1 MKARLFSI
9 TLSFAGLLASRASAD
24 VITDWNNMLLQT
36 FAQEG
41 QNASPPG
48 NARALG
54 MMGAA
59 MFDAVNS
66 VNRNF
71 SAYLGYYDTTGP
83 TSMEAAAAQAGYDVL
98 MSLYGSNSFYASN
111 FQSLLNSQLAG
122 ISDSTARNNGISL
135 GQSAAAAM
143 IAARTGDGADAP
155 NSYTPQP
162 VNTPGAWQPG
172 NSSGAWGATAGSFL
186 KAECAYTLPFTMTSG
201 TQFRT
206 LSPSG
211 GTSWTQADVDAFLA
225 SPEYT
230 AALQEV
236 ATLGSASSSLRTAD
250 QTNIAY
256 FWMDGPGTASP
267 PGHWNRIAQDVSGSL
282 GLEDKA
288 RLFAL
293 LNLAEADTAIATW
306 ETKRYY
312 DFWRPMQAIAQAD
325 IDGNA
330 ATTADTGWSPLI
342 PTPSFPAF
350 TSGHSAFSAAG
361 AEILASFL
369 GTDSITFTSYSESP
383 FLSGADSYRTFN
395 SFSEA
400 ADEAGMSRIYGGIH
414 YSFDNIE
421 GQNLGENVA
430 GWTFNNFLQVVP
442 EPGSFLLTALA
453 GLILGF
459 RRRR

>member
-1 MKARLFSI
+1 MIGRLLLLC
-9 TLSFAGLLASRASAD
+9 LSLHLLLPVRASAD

-41 QNASPPG
+41 QNATPPA
-48 NARALG
+48 NSRAMG

-71 SAYLGYYDTTGP
+71 NAYLGYYDVTGP

-111 FQSLLNSQLAG
+111 FESLLNSQLAG
-122 ISDSTARNNGISL
+122 ITDSTARNNGIAL

-143 IAARTGDGADAP
+143 ITARTGDGSTA
-155 NSYTPQP
+155 SSTYTSQP
-162 VNTPGAWQPG
+162 INTPGAWQAG
-172 NSSGAWGATAGSFL
+172 NSAGAWGATSGTFL
-186 KAECAYTLPFTMTSG
+186 KAEWGSVTPFTMNSG
-201 TQFRT
+201 SQFRT

-211 GTSWTQADVDAFLA
+211 TSTWTQSDVNNFLA
-225 SPEYT
+225 SSAYT
-230 AALQEV
+230 NALEEV
-236 ATLGSASSSLRTAD
+236 RLIGSSTSATRTAD

-267 PGHWNRIAQDVSGSL
+267 PGHWNRIAQDLSGSL
-282 GLEDKA
+282 GIEDKA

-293 LNLAEADTAIATW
+293 LNLAEADVGIATW

-330 ATTADTGWSPLI
+330 ATTADTSWNPLI

-369 GTDSITFTSYSESP
+369 GTDNVTFTSYSESP

-430 GWTFNNFLQVVP
+430 SWTFSNFLQVVP
-442 EPGSFLLTALA
+442 EPSSFLLTALA
-453 GLILGF
+453 GLILSF

>member
-1 MKARLFSI
+1 MNRRLLLLG
-9 TLSFAGLLASRASAD
+9 LSLKVLLPMHASAD

-41 QNASPPG
+41 QNATPPT
-48 NARALG
+48 NSRAMG

-71 SAYLGYYDTTGP
+71 SAYLDYHDVTGP

-111 FQSLLNSQLAG
+111 FQSLLNSQLAT
-122 ISDSTARNNGISL
+122 ISDSTARNNGVSL
-135 GQSAAAAM
+135 GQTAAAAM
-143 IAARTGDGADAP
+143 IAARTGDGSTA
-155 NSYTPQP
+155 SSTYTSQP

-172 NSSGAWGATAGSFL
+172 NSVGAWGATSGTFL
-186 KAECAYTLPFTMTSG
+186 KSEWGNLTPFTMNSG
-201 TQFRT
+201 SQFRT

-211 GTSWTQADVDAFLA
+211 TSTWTQSDVNNFLA
-225 SPEYT
+225 SSAYT
-230 AALQEV
+230 IALEEV
-236 ATLGSASSSLRTAD
+236 RVLGSSTSATRTAD

-267 PGHWNRIAQDVSGSL
+267 PGHWNRIAQEVSGSL
-282 GLEDKA
+282 GIEEKA

-293 LNLAEADTAIATW
+293 LNLAEADVAIATW
-306 ETKRYY
+306 ENKRFY

-414 YSFDNIE
+414 YSFDNVD

-430 GWTFNNFLQVVP
+430 SWTFNNFLQVVP
-442 EPGSFLLTALA
+442 EPGSFLLASLA